1 MTSAARNICGVT
13 LIGVGIIAMPLPV
26 LPGIPIVLAGVA
38 LLGRE
43 HPLVSRCVRWL
54 PKNLQQK
61 LRIPKE

>member
-1 MTSAARNICGVT
+1 MTPAVRNVCGIA
-13 LIGVGIIAMPLPV
+13 LIGVGIIAMPLPI

-54 PKNLQQK
+54 PKTWQEK
-61 LRIPKE
+61 LKGNKS